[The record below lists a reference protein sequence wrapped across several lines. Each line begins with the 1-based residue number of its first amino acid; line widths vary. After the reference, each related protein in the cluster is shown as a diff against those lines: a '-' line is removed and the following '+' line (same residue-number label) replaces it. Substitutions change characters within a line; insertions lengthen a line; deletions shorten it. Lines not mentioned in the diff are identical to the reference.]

1 MHRIVYRPDSTW
13 FFLVDVVK
21 LALGIFM
28 GGLMLFFGHEALL
41 AHRLEVAMS
50 HVGTQQLYG
59 SDAIN
64 ATNAARNQVF
74 APPQPNQRP
83 AEAIS
88 PATQALIDRNNRARQ
103 DRKQAAWEAFY
114 QPHPTCKA
122 DPNAYGCA
130 NAYLAA
136 RKQFDSQYQDR

>member
-1 MHRIVYRPDSTW
+1 MHRIIYRPDSTW

-41 AHRLEVAMS
+41 AHRLQVAMN
-50 HVGTQQLYG
+50 QQGSQPFNG
-59 SDAIN
+59 SDAAS
-64 ATNAARNQVF
+64 ATNATRNQVL
-74 APPQPNQRP
+74 APPQQAQRP
-83 AEAIS
+83 GEANS

-130 NAYLAA
+130 NAFLAA